1 VSRESFGDF
10 WHVYLAEKRRYLTP
24 GSYEDFVS
32 HGRKRLVPLMGT
44 AKISAIDESL
54 IRDWLGAMSELVE
67 ASELAPKT
75 SARGVLGSGAGAQP
89 VIATV
94 GRTFPTAAR

>member
-32 HGRKRLVPLMGT
+32 HGRKRLVPFMGT
-44 AKISAIDESL
+44 AKI
-54 IRDWLGAMSELVE
+54 
-67 ASELAPKT
+67 
-75 SARGVLGSGAGAQP
+75 
-89 VIATV
+89 
-94 GRTFPTAAR
+94 